1 MGAVTH
7 FVHRFR
13 GRRRAH
19 APKMGTGPHCLPAAV
34 VKAGNIAPQRHVIID
49 HVSPAADSGTAGRK
63 GAVAYADTTE
73 SCVGGQETV
82 MTASPSAS
90 TASRLPR
97 LRTVI
102 NPSSW
107 SLYAQVVTVNTA
119 ILLGATTLLVVSPLT
134 VSFPVAAEQ
143 AIVLA
148 IGAVVIVVANAA
160 LLRLSFQGLS
170 DLARKME
177 TVDVLRT
184 SARLPPRGGQETRA
198 LIAGYNTML
207 DGLESERRT
216 STRRSVS
223 VLEGERRRIGQELHD
238 EIGQRLTGI
247 LLQVARVR
255 DDVPDSVSPRLQQI
269 QTEVRATLDEVG
281 ILAWQ
286 LRPGILDDLGLLR
299 ALQALLASLR
309 EHTDAQILV
318 DVPARLPRLL
328 PETELA
334 LYRIAQEGLTN
345 AIRHAQATTIHLS
358 LGEKQRRLT
367 LQILDDGIGLPH
379 DFVEA
384 AGIRGMRERAF
395 LIQGHLELESQSGQ
409 GVRLQL
415 VVQLPDPSIS

>member
-7 FVHRFR
+7 F
-13 GRRRAH
+13 GRRFQGRSMAG
-19 APKMGTGPHCLPAAV
+19 APKMGTGPHCPPDAV
-34 VKAGNIAPQRHVIID
+34 VKADSIAHQRHVIID
-49 HVSPAADSGTAGRK
+49 HVPPASDFETAGRK
-63 GAVAYADTTE
+63 GSVAYADTTE

-82 MTASPSAS
+82 MTSSPSV
-90 TASRLPR
+90 SRSSRSLR

-102 NPSSW
+102 TPSSW

-119 ILLGATTLLVVSPLT
+119 ILLGATTLLVLSPVT

-148 IGAVVIVVANAA
+148 IGAAVIVLANAA

-170 DLARKME
+170 DLARQMKNI
-177 TVDVLRT
+177 DVLRT
-184 SARLPPRGGQETRA
+184 SARLPLRGGRETRA

-207 DGLESERRT
+207 DSLEGERRT

-223 VLEGERRRIGQELHD
+223 ALEGERRRIGQELHD

-255 DDVPDSVSPRLQQI
+255 DEGPDTASPRLKQI
-269 QTEVRATLDEVG
+269 QTEVRATLNEVG
-281 ILAWQ
+281 NLAWQ

-299 ALQALLASLR
+299 ALQALVGSLR
-309 EHTDAQILV
+309 EHAKTQIVV
-318 DVPARLPRLL
+318 DLPARLTKLT

-345 AIRHAQATTIHLS
+345 AIRHAQASQHPPEPGRVSTSAHPAD
-358 LGEKQRRLT
+358 RR
-367 LQILDDGIGLPH
+367 
-379 DFVEA
+379 
-384 AGIRGMRERAF
+384 
-395 LIQGHLELESQSGQ
+395 
-409 GVRLQL
+409 
-415 VVQLPDPSIS
+415 